1 MKNFTGQFLTVPT
14 LDHNISDSH
23 SSEGLSLSPCSDFEI
38 EGDMFFEV
46 TTDDTDAISS
56 DTKKIRKKR
65 TAYQKIDDD
74 IRLELLDAVQ
84 RRGESLKSASKRLN
98 INYSSAK
105 SILHT
110 FRKEGRILKKN
121 ALEKNI
127 RVTTY
132 PATMAMDMSPMN
144 EIPQLRTDNFPKIQ
158 VSFSDASAPMI
169 PSLKLPDHRNS
180 SPMKGLTENFG
191 NLFVNQRNE
200 SAPTRI
206 EPPLQQ
212 QYRFEFQYRNPHNT
226 HNPQNPQ
233 NPQPRPVEQQ
243 RNSVAPNFSS
253 IFKMTPQMMEISP
266 MNQTPTAGTQ
276 NAPLE
281 GFKSHVDNFYMNY
294 SNSPLSGGGPNIY
307 KEGSNT
313 GSKSAFHKEFDSFS
327 DMITAIQSQPKV
339 AADDSKKGGEF
350 VIPRTIRQSSINQG
364 EKTGNEENIDSN
376 IIMAE
381 KENVKGG
388 QFLVDDALKRAAQFS
403 AFQKSGSTP
412 TAKY

>member
-14 LDHNISDSH
+14 IEHTISDSH
-23 SSEGLSLSPCSDFEI
+23 SSEGLSLSPCSDIEM
-38 EGDMFFEV
+38 EGDIFFEPQ
-46 TTDDTDAISS
+46 TDDTDAIST

-132 PATMAMDMSPMN
+132 PPTMAMEMSPMT
-144 EIPQLRTDNFPKIQ
+144 EIPQLLPDTFPKIK
-158 VSFSDASAPMI
+158 VSFSDASTPVI
-169 PSLKLPDHRNS
+169 PSLKLPDQRAS
-180 SPMKGLTENFG
+180 SPMKGLTENFS

-206 EPPLQQ
+206 EPHQQ
-212 QYRFEFQYRNPHNT
+212 LIFRSEFQYRNPAV
-226 HNPQNPQ
+226 
-233 NPQPRPVEQQ
+233 QPHYRPVEQPQ
-243 RNSVAPNFSS
+243 RTSIAPNFSS
-253 IFKMTPQMMEISP
+253 IFKMTPQMMECSP
-266 MNQTPTAGTQ
+266 MSQTPTGTQ
-276 NAPLE
+276 NPPLE

-327 DMITAIQSQPKV
+327 DMISAIQSQPKV
-339 AADDSKKGGEF
+339 AADDNNKKGDF

-364 EKTGNEENIDSN
+364 DKTGNEENIDSN
-376 IIMAE
+376 IIMSE

-388 QFLVDDALKRAAQFS
+388 QFLVDDALKRAAQFNV
-403 AFQKSGSTP
+403 FQKSGSTP
-412 TAKY
+412 KY